1 NGAFEVVLPNITNNT
16 TLEVLDLS
24 GKIIFSEKL
33 TQRKQRLNI
42 NNISRGVYLININ
55 QNGSFKTEKLII
67 K

>member
-1 NGAFEVVLPNITNNT
+1 PNITNNT

-42 NNISRGVYLININ
+42 NNISRGIYLININ

>member
-42 NNISRGVYLININ
+42 NNISRGIYLININ